1 MAQSQIGKGTVEN
14 MYVPKVAQTIRLI
27 YQTSIKVSQCNWVRY
42 QINTIKASKVYKMAI
57 ITFAITAITI
67 RHLRHI
73 YILLRQLLS
82 SNRIW
87 GTKSR
92 QLLCLLLYHI
102 RL

>member
-57 ITFAITAITI
+57 ITFATTAIMI
-67 RHLRHI
+67 MAHAAHL
-73 YILLRQLLS
+73 YIVKA
-82 SNRIW
+82 II
-87 GTKSR
+87 K
-92 QLLCLLLYHI
+92 
-102 RL
+102 